1 MGRVRVTGL
10 GPRVR
15 SEYEKTRFELGPL
28 PFLMEKFAFTLVTE
42 ACKLKPYFQA
52 HTIVILTNKSLR
64 RAMSNSEAVGRIA
77 LWAIELSEFDVQ
89 YCQHIAIKGQVVVDF
104 IVESLSRKAGGQMSV
119 LRGVSTQT
127 DHSTNRLAE
136 RVLYSVLQKGTRLN
150 AWFVLT
156 SL

>member
-52 HTIVILTNKSLR
+52 HTVVILTNKSLW
-64 RAMSNSEAVGRIA
+64 RAISNSEAVGRIA

-104 IVESLSRKAGGQMSV
+104 IVESLSRKAGG
-119 LRGVSTQT
+119 
-127 DHSTNRLAE
+127 
-136 RVLYSVLQKGTRLN
+136 
-150 AWFVLT
+150 
-156 SL
+156 